1 MKTKEQLDAEAAALL
16 EMLRAK
22 GALAAKDR
30 AAIPQQDMPSQ
41 TPEARVRNTREVA
54 EGYTEAM
61 ARVES
66 MRCLQCPT
74 KPCVAG
80 CPVEIDIPGFV
91 KAIAEGR
98 DGDAIAIIKRTSLLP
113 SVCGRVCPQETQCM
127 EKCTLGKIRKD
138 MQQSVAIG
146 RLERYAADLEREA
159 GRALPPPVKPA
170 TGRKVAANWN
180 CACSTGPADNPR
192 RRSWAIRP
200 PYRPRRRSYRR
211 RPRCRAVAP
220 PAATA
225 RLLPCLP

>member
-16 EMLRAK
+16 ETLRAK

-170 TGRKVAANWN
+170 SKRNPSSWRRPISR
-180 CACSTGPADNPR
+180 CASGMPAKT
-192 RRSWAIRP
+192 A
-200 PYRPRRRSYRR
+200 PYRASMAAFPPRASTM
-211 RPRCRAVAP
+211 A
-220 PAATA
+220 
-225 RLLPCLP
+225 